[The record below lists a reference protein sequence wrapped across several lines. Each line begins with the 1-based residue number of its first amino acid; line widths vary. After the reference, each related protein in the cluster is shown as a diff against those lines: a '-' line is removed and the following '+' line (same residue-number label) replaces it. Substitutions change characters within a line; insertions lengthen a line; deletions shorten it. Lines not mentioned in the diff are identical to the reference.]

1 MLAEG
6 EVANMQPGDVLL
18 LAIGQGLLAAT
29 PLQLAVGYS
38 AFANGGTVVTP
49 HVVQAILAPET
60 PDSDDRPAS
69 PT

>member
-1 MLAEG
+1 MLAES
-6 EVANMQPGDVLL
+6 ESPNLQPGDIVQ

-38 AFANGGTVVTP
+38 MFANGGTVLTP

-60 PDSDDRPAS
+60 PDGDGPGS